1 MASVFAAPPSQLV
14 LSSHRPSLD
23 HKAFLPS
30 IVGVKFH
37 RNGFPIPSFREF
49 LLVCVFSSPL
59 RSIALDTIIS
69 EDIWT
74 VTLAMSMLTWKFIC
88 CLVLLS
94 ESTLILVMEME
105 FGRYKNTKR
114 LKLRQRSFSI
124 TASNSSDGN
133 STKEKKD
140 GSKVTD

>member
-37 RNGFPIPSFREF
+37 RNGFPIPSFR
-49 LLVCVFSSPL
+49 
-59 RSIALDTIIS
+59 
-69 EDIWT
+69 
-74 VTLAMSMLTWKFIC
+74 
-88 CLVLLS
+88 
-94 ESTLILVMEME
+94 
-105 FGRYKNTKR
+105 YKNTKG

-133 STKEKKD
+133 STKEKND
-140 GSKVTD
+140 GSKVTGDAQGPPFLTILAGFFVFSLVLWIVSSSVTTLIALAVKLISTK